1 MNLNT
6 GKYKKI
12 NVKFLIKE
20 NQNKYEVYYASDLPF
35 QQYFKEYT
43 NIINYG
49 YTQYNANK
57 SKYFD
62 ICFDEFKMYLF
73 NDDFLGNL
81 GGFWNA

>member
-35 QQYFKEYT
+35 
-43 NIINYG
+43 
-49 YTQYNANK
+49 
-57 SKYFD
+57 
-62 ICFDEFKMYLF
+62 
-73 NDDFLGNL
+73 
-81 GGFWNA
+81 